1 MSIIKEASK
10 NCIEE
15 EAQKLINDS
24 NFDFYN
30 NIEIDKFKEFSSIIG
45 LDEGIDIKVIYP
57 EIKNLNTIAEIGSG
71 YGRAIEFIKHNQFPG
86 QVYAVE
92 RVEKLLNYMEEKY
105 VEDNNIAILDQDLKR
120 LELPT
125 KADCILW
132 LWSGILELSLP
143 EQRIVLKRLKDNL
156 GEDGFLLIETP
167 YKNVKVI
174 GSKGDDNYIKFE
186 TEWGIIEA
194 YLPTFEELTEN
205 IQLSGFSTIES
216 TFYQTK
222 TGLTRIFYKI
232 C

>member
-1 MSIIKEASK
+1 MSIIRETS
-10 NCIEE
+10 NSYIED
-15 EAQKLINDS
+15 QHLKLINDA
-24 NFDFYN
+24 NFEFYN
-30 NIEIDKFKEFSSIIG
+30 KIEIEKFKEFSAIIG

-71 YGRAIEFIKHNQFPG
+71 YGRAIEFIKNNQFSG

-92 RVEKLLNYMEEKY
+92 RVRKLLDYMEEKY
-105 VEDNNIAILDQDLKR
+105 TDDDNIEIIDQDLKQ
-120 LELPT
+120 LNLPN

-167 YKNVKVI
+167 YKNVRVI
-174 GSKGDDNYIKFE
+174 GSKGEDNYIKFE
-186 TEWGIIEA
+186 TEWGTIEA
-194 YLPTFEELTEN
+194 YLPTFEELKES
-205 IQLSGFSTIES
+205 IQLSGFSSIES